1 MQLTDRSELMSEP
14 KPKAEPKNIE
24 EPSDRGELSQEGFG
38 DYDKNFQPTK
48 VEIDEEDSEES
59 DED

>member
-1 MQLTDRSELMSEP
+1 MSEP
-14 KPKAEPKNIE
+14 KPKVEPKNIE